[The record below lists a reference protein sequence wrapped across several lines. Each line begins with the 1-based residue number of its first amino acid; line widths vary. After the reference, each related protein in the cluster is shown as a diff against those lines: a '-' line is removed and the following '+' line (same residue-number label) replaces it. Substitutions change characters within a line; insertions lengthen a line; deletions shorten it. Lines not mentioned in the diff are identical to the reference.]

1 MVSRYHLE
9 PHTIDTSMI
18 SFFIWTHGENTLHNF
33 HSTIKFTIEYSTTS
47 NPFLDV
53 LVCLNNYISTTLY
66 TKPTNGHCYLNF
78 NSCHSTSL
86 EKKKKKL
93 IIYSQCLCIKCICSE
108 NGDYKIHRG
117 QLFNYF
123 LNRNY
128 PLKTIKR
135 SITKVSKQDRNAV
148 LTYETKIKNPEF
160 SQLLILI
167 IIFTNYH
174 RSHQKISST

>member
-1 MVSRYHLE
+1 MDPSYANIFKDALKWDMVSRYHLE

-86 EKKKKKL
+86 EKKKEEINNL
-93 IIYSQCLCIKCICSE
+93 QSVFM
-108 NGDYKIHRG
+108 YKMY
-117 QLFNYF
+117 LFWKWGLQNTQ
-123 LNRNY
+123 RT
-128 PLKTIKR
+128 TI
-135 SITKVSKQDRNAV
+135 
-148 LTYETKIKNPEF
+148 
-160 SQLLILI
+160 QLL
-167 IIFTNYH
+167 
-174 RSHQKISST
+174 SQ